1 MTWKGLDTISCH
13 VPSVPHVIPNLE
25 RKTMSS
31 HGGRNILKI
40 NIVTVSLVLV
50 THPFPFISQSDSPYF
65 PTENILQI
73 ATPIK
78 LGAQFYSYFNRG
90 K

>member
-13 VPSVPHVIPNLE
+13 VPSVPHVIHNLE

-31 HGGRNILKI
+31 HGGRNTMKI

-50 THPFPFISQSDSPYF
+50 THPFPFISQPDSPHF

-78 LGAQFYSYFNRG
+78 LAQFYSYFYRG